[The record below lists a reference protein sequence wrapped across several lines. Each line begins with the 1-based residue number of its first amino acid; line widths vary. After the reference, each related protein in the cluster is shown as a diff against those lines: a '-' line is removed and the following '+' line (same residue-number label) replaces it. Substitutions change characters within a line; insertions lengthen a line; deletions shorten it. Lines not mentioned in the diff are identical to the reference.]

1 MTTQG
6 KVQLPELLWGYKG
19 YLNIWKE
26 GCEMELLI
34 FFLRALALEA
44 RLALLQLSGEGHG
57 RWEQRQPNVTVTQPQ
72 QGDTARFKQQAGEL
86 MHLQIKAEGIA
97 LRKLSS
103 PSSDRGR
110 SEMHLPDY

>member
-1 MTTQG
+1 MTG
-6 KVQLPELLWGYKG
+6 
-19 YLNIWKE
+19 
-26 GCEMELLI
+26 
-34 FFLRALALEA
+34 
-44 RLALLQLSGEGHG
+44 
-57 RWEQRQPNVTVTQPQ
+57 TQPQ
-72 QGDTARFKQQAGEL
+72 QGDTALFKQQAGEL